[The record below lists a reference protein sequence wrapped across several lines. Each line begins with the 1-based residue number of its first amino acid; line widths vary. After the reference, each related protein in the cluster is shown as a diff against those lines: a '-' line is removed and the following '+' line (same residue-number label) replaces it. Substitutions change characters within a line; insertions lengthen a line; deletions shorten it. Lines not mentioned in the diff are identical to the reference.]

1 MLDGSYYPRILF
13 IDSAGNI
20 DYSIANGP
28 ENQIYRYFYS
38 SVEACK
44 ENMRELL
51 KKCKLSE

>member
-1 MLDGSYYPRILF
+1 MLDGSYYPRIFF
-13 IDSAGNI
+13 IDSDGNI

-28 ENQIYRYFYS
+28 ENKIYRYFYS

-51 KKCKLSE
+51 KKLSE